1 MAWFLR
7 KAFTF
12 GPLRINLSK
21 RGLGASFGVK
31 GARVGIDAKGRP
43 YAAGGRGG
51 LYFRG
56 YAKRARPDDPPARGP
71 DVAQGSQPTS
81 PLAWMMLGVILA
93 LVAVAVVMVVAR

>member
-51 LYFRG
+51 LYFRR
-56 YAKRARPDDPPARGP
+56 YAKRPRPDEPAAPGP
-71 DVAQGSQPTS
+71 DVAPGSRPTS
-81 PLAWMMLGVILA
+81 PLAWIMLGVILA
-93 LVAVAVVMVVAR
+93 VFALAVVMVVAR